1 MISKYRL
8 GAKKNKKQICCT
20 AIWSVIW
27 WSCKQAWIVLFI
39 YWANTKNKL
48 IGKITERK
56 RESVPTSWLWRP
68 LSSHFELE
76 QHSSLHQIKFGMTCS
91 KGVGEVLLFPP
102 VNEEYRCTR
111 FFNFSRIIFE
121 NGGRCHN
128 MSIIN
133 KKPEPKEAIQ
143 LDFGAWMGE
152 GAPWLLSYVCSR
164 NV

>member
-1 MISKYRL
+1 MNSSFHIL
-8 GAKKNKKQICCT
+8 GEYKKQ
-20 AIWSVIW
+20 ANRKKKSAKE
-27 WSCKQAWIVLFI
+27 SLF
-39 YWANTKNKL
+39 L
-48 IGKITERK
+48 Q
-56 RESVPTSWLWRP
+56 SWLGRP

-143 LDFGAWMGE
+143 LDFGA
-152 GAPWLLSYVCSR
+152 
-164 NV
+164 